1 MGSEKVYDEKSL
13 QGIGNKIK
21 LLRTL
26 RRVSQQLLAKQLG
39 ISQTHMSNIEG
50 GRVSVNLRLLMRI
63 ANLFECRLDD
73 IISGAFST
81 EGELAAS
88 AVPDECYS
96 AEEVRLLLK
105 MLQLTKNK

>member
-1 MGSEKVYDEKSL
+1 MYDEKSL
-13 QGIGNKIK
+13 QGIGTKIK

-26 RRVSQQLLAKQLG
+26 RRVSQQQLAKQLG

-63 ANLFECRLDD
+63 ANLFACRLDD
-73 IISGAFST
+73 IISGDFNT
-81 EGELAAS
+81 EGESAAG
-88 AVPDECYS
+88 AVPEEGYS
-96 AEEVRLLLK
+96 ADEVRLLLK

>member
-1 MGSEKVYDEKSL
+1 MYDEKSL
-13 QGIGNKIK
+13 QGIGNNIK

-26 RRVSQQLLAKQLG
+26 HRVTQQQLAKQLG

-63 ANLFECRLDD
+63 ANLFACRLDD
-73 IISGAFST
+73 IINGDFNT
-81 EGELAAS
+81 EGEAAAS
-88 AVPDECYS
+88 AAPDECYS

-105 MLQLTKNK
+105 MLQIAKSK

>member
-1 MGSEKVYDEKSL
+1 MYDEKSL

-26 RRVSQQLLAKQLG
+26 RRVSQQQLAKQLG

-73 IISGAFST
+73 IISAFNEIGSQCST
-81 EGELAAS
+81 RQ
-88 AVPDECYS
+88 CWR
-96 AEEVRLLLK
+96 EEVRLLLK

>member
-1 MGSEKVYDEKSL
+1 MYNEQSL
-13 QGIGNKIK
+13 EGLGTNIK

-26 RRVSQQLLAKQLG
+26 RKVTQQQLAKQLG

-81 EGELAAS
+81 EEGVAAS

>member
-1 MGSEKVYDEKSL
+1 MYNEQSL
-13 QGIGNKIK
+13 EGLGTNIK

-26 RRVSQQLLAKQLG
+26 RKVTQQQLAKQLG

-81 EGELAAS
+81 EGDLAAS
-88 AVPDECYS
+88 AVPDESYS
-96 AEEVRLLLK
+96 VDEVRLLLK
-105 MLQLTKNK
+105 MLQLTKHN

>member
-1 MGSEKVYDEKSL
+1 MYNEQSL
-13 QGIGNKIK
+13 EGLGTNIK

-26 RRVSQQLLAKQLG
+26 RKVTQQQLAKQLG

-81 EGELAAS
+81 EEGVAAS
-88 AVPDECYS
+88 AVPDEC
-96 AEEVRLLLK
+96 
-105 MLQLTKNK
+105 

>member
-1 MGSEKVYDEKSL
+1 MYDEKSL
-13 QGIGNKIK
+13 QGIGNNIK

-26 RRVSQQLLAKQLG
+26 HRVTQQQLAKQLG
-39 ISQTHMSNIEG
+39 ISQTHMSNLEG
-50 GRVSVNLRLLMRI
+50 GRVTVNLRLLMRI

-73 IISGAFST
+73 IISGVFNN

-88 AVPDECYS
+88 AVPEECYS

-105 MLQLTKNK
+105 MLQIAKSK